1 MRRAPLNSQQNWKH
15 SAGSVRRSARL
26 TILHEQLPPAFVQRP
41 PGATEILLV
50 RHGESR
56 AASAES
62 PFPLVDGQGDP
73 ELHDNGH
80 EQAKRVG
87 ERLRSELIDAIYVTN
102 LQRTSQTAAPLAQHL
117 GIQPAVEA
125 DLREVHLGEWEG
137 GLMRIKAAEGDP
149 IFQRVQAEQRWDVIP
164 GAESWASVN
173 QRVTGALS
181 RIHQNHPDQLVVAV
195 VHGGIVAHVLAHATG
210 AQPFAFAGADNGSI
224 SHIVMTPE
232 RIIVRRFNEI
242 AHLQDTL
249 HDGSGQ
255 MT

>member
-1 MRRAPLNSQQNWKH
+1 MSEYRQH
-15 SAGSVRRSARL
+15 S
-26 TILHEQLPPAFVQRP
+26 FQRP
-41 PGATEILLV
+41 AGATEILLV

-56 AASAES
+56 AASADN

-73 ELHDNGH
+73 ELHPNGH
-80 EQAKRVG
+80 EQAARVG
-87 ERLRSELIDAIYVTN
+87 QRLRNESIHAIYVTN
-102 LQRTSQTAAPLAQHL
+102 LQRTSQTAAPLAGHL
-117 GIQPAVEA
+117 GLQPFVEP

-149 IFQRVQAEQRWDVIP
+149 IFQRIQTEQRWDVIP
-164 GAESWASVN
+164 GAESWDSVN
-173 QRVTGALS
+173 HRVTRALN
-181 RIHQNHPDQLVVAV
+181 RIHQNHPDQRVVAV
-195 VHGGIVAHVLAHATG
+195 VHGGIVAHVLAHASG
-210 AQPFAFAGADNGSI
+210 AKPFAFSGADNGSI

-232 RIIVRRFNEI
+232 RIVVRRFNEI